1 MRKLKHV
8 NLFENFSINENIDF
22 GNKNKTYK
30 IQITKERLPELILS
44 LAGELDSIKIMDQ
57 HSIKVQKIEKG
68 LFSGV
73 SGIFYIICTVSAP
86 GHEFAHREKIIN
98 GKKVFTKPFDD
109 VRIEVKISK

>member
-22 GNKNKTYK
+22 SNKNRTYK
-30 IQITKERLPELILS
+30 IPIKKERLPELILS
-44 LAGELDSIKIMDQ
+44 LAGELDSIKITDQ

-86 GHEFAHREKIIN
+86 GHEFTIREKIIN
-98 GKKVFTKPFDD
+98 GKKVYTKPFDD
-109 VRIEVKISK
+109 VRFEVTISK